1 ALPKFSSKLSV
12 RTELAEPNR
21 QFGYVPVLVR
31 AQAVSSSSQFGYE
44 KNFENCF

>member
-1 ALPKFSSKLSV
+1 CRSSV
-12 RTELAEPNR
+12 PNC
-21 QFGYVPVLVR
+21 QFGPNWQNRTDSSVTVLVLVR